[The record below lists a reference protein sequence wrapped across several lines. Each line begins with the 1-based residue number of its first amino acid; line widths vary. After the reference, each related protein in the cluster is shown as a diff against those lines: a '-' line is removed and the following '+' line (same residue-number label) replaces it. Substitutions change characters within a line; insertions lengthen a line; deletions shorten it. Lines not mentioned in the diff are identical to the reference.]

1 MVIWYSFATVG
12 YYIKKYGT
20 YNVIL
25 QEEKSILGICGVKSN
40 YRIDCAPDLE
50 DYNVTPVSFTVRTR
64 KSGREGT
71 LGCVLH

>member
-1 MVIWYSFATVG
+1 MDFT
-12 YYIKKYGT
+12 KKNLC

-64 KSGREGT
+64 KSGRGGT
-71 LGCVLH
+71 LGCLLH